1 MRVIETIIAALM
13 VLILWPVVLA
23 AAIIPL
29 AWDWQ
34 ETRQTKSERDWLG
47 SEPIFKGGDEK

>member
-23 AAIIPL
+23 AAAIIPTL
-29 AWDWQ
+29 
-34 ETRQTKSERDWLG
+34 ERTNR
-47 SEPIFKGGDEK
+47 